1 MARRESR
8 RIRDNQQRGEGKQ
21 CALGKEK
28 AAATCLEQRK
38 RKKTNLGFT
47 DFRHYALEC
56 RNVGMP
62 AQRERERERWRPGNR
77 AAGVLSGR
85 KGRRD
90 PRFVALEFVR
100 EKKAM
105 VRNGECGAE
114 QRDEG
119 LTSRGVAWICKL
131 IL

>member
-1 MARRESR
+1 
-8 RIRDNQQRGEGKQ
+8 
-21 CALGKEK
+21 
-28 AAATCLEQRK
+28 
-38 RKKTNLGFT
+38 
-47 DFRHYALEC
+47 
-56 RNVGMP
+56 
-62 AQRERERERWRPGNR
+62 
-77 AAGVLSGR
+77 LSGR

-114 QRDEG
+114 RRDEG

-131 IL
+131 ISARPMLMDAGQSVEQMSFVAADSKP